1 MGVAFVCHI
10 GGLPGRGIV
19 TYPIEWKQ
27 DVTATWKS
35 AQFPGGIPAAPDEEG

>member
-1 MGVAFVCHI
+1 MWHI
-10 GGLPGRGIV
+10 GGLAGCGIV

-27 DVTATWKS
+27 YVTAFWKS